1 MNPEEITG
9 RITELFPN
17 VGIECIIDK
26 GHAVAVVPVQ
36 LLASVFK
43 TLNDNEAL
51 NFDMMM
57 DLSAVDWLYRKP
69 RFDVVY
75 HFYSTVHNHRLR
87 VKVTIDEEE
96 SLPTATKLWMIA
108 NPMER
113 EVWDMYGI
121 KFTGHP
127 SLERLLLYE
136 EFKGHP

>member
-1 MNPEEITG
+1 MEEKTEMNPEEITG

-75 HFYSTVHNHRLR
+75 HFTPYFFPA
-87 VKVTIDEEE
+87 KVIPGLKIN
-96 SLPTATKLWMIA
+96 LPS
-108 NPMER
+108 R
-113 EVWDMYGI
+113 
-121 KFTGHP
+121 
-127 SLERLLLYE
+127 
-136 EFKGHP
+136 